1 MPPRYYGPPHLPD
14 DLRARHEQVHQAEE
28 EADKEECRKR
38 YSQRVYEVFKAY
50 CKLVHGERRDDEKGD
65 E

>member
-1 MPPRYYGPPHLPD
+1 MRLRYYGPPHLPD

-38 YSQRVYEVFKAY
+38 YSQRVYDVFRAY
-50 CKLVHGERRDDEKGD
+50 KRLVGEQIADDEKED